1 MKKIILASRSA
12 DRNELFKHIKIPF
25 DVMFSDIDEEYY
37 KENFL
42 DPYELVQKLAKA
54 KALNI
59 KNKLSHTNLE
69 ALIIAADTVVEIKG
83 TIIGKAV
90 DKDHAFRILKK
101 LSGQSHNIITGF
113 AITEGL
119 HPKLIC
125 DYDKT
130 IVHFSQISNN
140 EIKAYLK
147 TDEWIGRAGAYS
159 IRDKAA
165 LFIDS
170 IEGSSSNVVGLP
182 LNKLFRII
190 KDEFKLNLLE
200 LDDR

>member
-25 DVMFSDIDEEYY
+25 EVIFSDINEEYY

-42 DPYELVQKLAKA
+42 NVYELVQELAKA

-59 KNKLSHTNLE
+59 KNKLSNTNLE
-69 ALIIAADTVVEIKG
+69 AIIIAADTLVEING

-101 LSGQSHNIITGF
+101 LSGQSHNLITGI
-113 AITEGL
+113 AITEVS

-130 IVHFSQISNN
+130 IVHFSNISEN
-140 EIKAYLK
+140 EIKAYLE

-190 KDEFKLNLLE
+190 KDEFRLNLLK
-200 LDDR
+200 LYNH

>member
-200 LDDR
+200 LDNR

>member
-1 MKKIILASRSA
+1 MKKVILASRSA

-25 DVMFSDIDEEYY
+25 EVMFSDINEEYY

-42 DPYELVQKLAKA
+42 NPYELVQELAKA

-59 KNKLSHTNLE
+59 KNKLSNTNLE
-69 ALIIAADTVVEIKG
+69 ALIIAADTVVELNG
-83 TIIGKAV
+83 NIIGKAV
-90 DKDHAFRILKK
+90 NKDHAFRILKK
-101 LSGQSHNIITGF
+101 LSGHSHNLITGF
-113 AITEGL
+113 AITEVL

-130 IVHFSQISNN
+130 IVHFSKISDN
-140 EIKAYLK
+140 EIKAYLE

-159 IRDKAA
+159 LRDKAA

-170 IEGSSSNVVGLP
+170 IEGSFSNVVGLP
-182 LNKLFRII
+182 LNKLFVII

-200 LDDR
+200 LNNR